1 MNSNDHA
8 RIALARD
15 PVQSTMVKASEKL
28 KKQEARSYKSALRT
42 VYRIASEEIANYKY
56 PSLLQF
62 QRDQGVKDIIK
73 LNRGKNC
80 KKESPES
87 FNQLLHSLS
96 EVRIL
101 LLFCSLNCN
110 SFYILYAITCC
121 SEKNAETP
129 KC

>member
-1 MNSNDHA
+1 MTSNDHA

-28 KKQEARSYKSALRT
+28 KKQEACSYKSALRT
-42 VYRIASEEIANYKY
+42 VYWIASEEIANCKY

-62 QRDQGVKDIIK
+62 QREQGVKDIIK

-96 EVRIL
+96 EVCICYY
-101 LLFCSLNCN
+101 F
-110 SFYILYAITCC
+110 AV
-121 SEKNAETP
+121 
-129 KC
+129 